1 MRKKGYD
8 LWTSWSCLWSRKHI
22 LLSELLLLMTK
33 PKYSPIFRALLCYIL
48 DFSLKV
54 TERYK
59 NYENI
64 AFPCDFLFFF
74 FILIL
79 VSDYVGSQHGK
90 VEKLKKKWIN
100 HKEWIQRDCG
110 HGFRAIV
117 ILISHSLFIY
127 KEKPRVFVVK
137 IIQRQ

>member
-1 MRKKGYD
+1 
-8 LWTSWSCLWSRKHI
+8 
-22 LLSELLLLMTK
+22 MTK

-90 VEKLKKKWIN
+90 VEKLKKSESTIRN
-100 HKEWIQRDCG
+100 
-110 HGFRAIV
+110 GFREIV
-117 ILISHSLFIY
+117 DMDSERL
-127 KEKPRVFVVK
+127 
-137 IIQRQ
+137 

>member
-1 MRKKGYD
+1 
-8 LWTSWSCLWSRKHI
+8 
-22 LLSELLLLMTK
+22 MTK

-90 VEKLKKKWIN
+90 VENLKKQKQKHESTIRN
-100 HKEWIQRDCG
+100 
-110 HGFRAIV
+110 GFREIV
-117 ILISHSLFIY
+117 DMDSERL
-127 KEKPRVFVVK
+127 
-137 IIQRQ
+137 